1 MSRYRSTYTPLWMH
15 RHASWRTRR
24 LSSGMSVR
32 IMPGTGFPS
41 ASVTRRRSHTVFSV
55 RRSPASIRAH
65 GDGRASCSGVV
76 GRWFRLVVQRVRVW
90 SWSWSFLSWVIG
102 CYLRSLCLDVGPPT
116 WRAVTASCGVRVVV
130 VFDGC
135 DRPRVFVVFE
145 YGSRG
150 EGCVAEVAALFSW

>member
-41 ASVTRRRSHTVFSV
+41 ASVTRRRSHTVF
-55 RRSPASIRAH
+55 RCGAQPASIRAH

-76 GRWFRLVVQRVRVW
+76 GRWFRLAVQRARVR
-90 SWSWSFLSWVIG
+90 SWSWSFLSRVSR
-102 CYLRSLCLDVGPPT
+102 CYLRSPCPHVGAPT
-116 WRAVTASCGVRVVV
+116 LLAVTASCCVRLMV
-130 VFDGC
+130 VFDSC
-135 DRPRVFVVFE
+135 DRPRVLVVLDHD
-145 YGSRG
+145 SRG
-150 EGCVAEVAALFSW
+150 ERCVAEVAALFSR